1 MKKTFSFLLL
11 FIIIIAQAQSIT
23 PKNNIIFN
31 EDFGESEIRE
41 VSQYV
46 PQSGLDLLL
55 SGQFSHG
62 SKFYRFAKITKTVDE
77 EFKSLSI
84 DDGYYAVTKPQR
96 IYKYVESV
104 FPKVNFPHKWWLT
117 LDGEYTVPYYN
128 QPPRYNGDDYKQ
140 GNVLVVNGGMVLNQ
154 YYRRGVQLERGKTY
168 ELSADFY
175 ALDTSF
181 GIHFEAQS
189 LTTEKV
195 LGKTTKALTLQNIRT
210 WENKKWVFKVPED
223 SRCSDQIAVSIRNA
237 VARNSGNDFYV
248 DNIILKEVED
258 QDIPPI
264 DCYDPTTTTIVAN
277 DDFGTYVNDTSNN
290 LVMLSGVTVLD
301 FIKNDINNGNLI
313 TDYNSIKFVQL
324 DQNENFRLNLDGS
337 VSVLE
342 NLADGQYIINYLIC
356 NSVECSRAKVFVTV
370 GDDVEIVPDI
380 DGDGIPDNID
390 LDNDNDGILDID
402 EGIGGSCI
410 SGLNGDLNEE
420 VWSFN
425 GFDVTVDTGSQYSPT
440 QYEPN
445 SPIEA
450 VRGSEI
456 SYSFSE
462 IAKNV
467 SFKISEL
474 NEGEV
479 IKVRFKNNGKIVPI
493 NSYNLIKSSSSITTS
508 ISQGELTLRA
518 LQGGN
523 EENIIVKSG
532 FDFIDRIEL
541 VFTTETPPFIGD
553 NVIPTAVYDFEGL
566 CYGPDLDTDGDGI
579 PDYLDTDS
587 DGDGCP
593 DALEAAVR
601 GGKIIIANLDSKGSI
616 IGDVDN
622 NGVPVL
628 ANGGNGVGS
637 SKDVAISVC
646 KTLAH
651 CTNSAT
657 SLGAFE
663 ESVVGISTFSTTA
676 NAFINGDSTTKQRE
690 SWPKLVKNAY
700 LHLDTGNKGFI
711 ITNAIAEDIKEPLPG
726 MLIYDTKDKCIKL
739 RNGKEWKCIK
749 STCDITNNY

>member
-31 EDFGESEIRE
+31 EDFGSSDVRLT
-41 VSQYV
+41 SDFV
-46 PQSGLDLLL
+46 PQSGRDATL
-55 SGQFSHG
+55 GTTNFSHG
-62 SKFYRFAKITKTVDE
+62 SKFYKFAEIVFDATPNKNTENRRSNTIN
-77 EFKSLSI
+77 
-84 DDGYYAVTKPQR
+84 DGYYAIIKPQS
-96 IYKYVESV
+96 IYSQLSQEYLD
-104 FPKVNFPHKWWLT
+104 KVPPAYKWWLLLNGDST
-117 LDGEYTVPYYN
+117 SNNNIYYN
-128 QPPRYNGDDYKQ
+128 N
-140 GNVLVVNGGMVLNQ
+140 GNVLVINAGAVLNQ
-154 YYRRGVQLERGKTY
+154 FYRRAVSLERGKTY
-168 ELSADFY
+168 TISADIF
-175 ALDTSF
+175 AVKSKNISLR
-181 GIHFEAQS
+181 FEAQNIAS
-189 LTTEKV
+189 EKMLGTSDPLKVNKASNWETISWSFTTPMDSKCNP
-195 LGKTTKALTLQNIRT
+195 NI
-210 WENKKWVFKVPED
+210 
-223 SRCSDQIAVSIRNA
+223 SVSIRNLKSLE
-237 VARNSGNDFYV
+237 SGNDFYI
-248 DNIILKEVED
+248 DNIKLVEGGVIGD
-258 QDIPPI
+258 PI
-264 DCYDPTTTTIVAN
+264 ACNDDSLTTIIAN
-277 DDFGTYVNDTSNN
+277 DDY
-290 LVMLSGVTVLD
+290 GVIASPVV
-301 FIKNDINNGNLI
+301 
-313 TDYNSIKFVQL
+313 NSIVKDLNSANLNFISNDLNNNVFISNPTLINFYEQL
-324 DQNENFRLNLDGS
+324 DQKDNFKLEANGTIKLLKVVKDGKY
-337 VSVLE
+337 E
-342 NLADGQYIINYLIC
+342 INYIIC
-356 NSVECSRAKVFVTV
+356 NTIECSRAKVFVTV

-518 LQGGN
+518 LQVGN